1 MRESVN
7 KNDDI
12 LPMAGGVL
20 GRSGWLFSKH
30 GYRHPISLDL
40 LIGLTALLLME
51 VGVEC
56 PLPLDLGQ
64 HIPWSMEYGGRRLW
78 RDVK

>member
-1 MRESVN
+1 MSFYRRISWKILREGVN

-20 GRSGWLFSKH
+20 GRSGWLFSKR

-40 LIGLTALLLME
+40 LIG
-51 VGVEC
+51 
-56 PLPLDLGQ
+56 
-64 HIPWSMEYGGRRLW
+64 
-78 RDVK
+78 